1 MCSIRWVMST
11 FFAGSIF
18 QYAEE
23 TSQSA
28 LLPTAALRR
37 AFRTKT
43 HAYVGA
49 FCLNSPPLLY
59 VLSSPSGRRFTS
71 TGAAYSGWWPNTHV
85 SQTQLEA

>member
-1 MCSIRWVMST
+1 MST

-43 HAYVGA
+43 HA
-49 FCLNSPPLLY
+49 
-59 VLSSPSGRRFTS
+59 
-71 TGAAYSGWWPNTHV
+71 
-85 SQTQLEA
+85 